1 MGAPVAVLS
10 AWGPLSSLRR
20 HWRDYLFEA
29 VGLATF
35 MLGAGVATTFFEHPG
50 SPARQAIDSQLARH
64 ALTGLF
70 MALVTAAILT
80 PGWARRSGGHINPA
94 VTWTFW
100 RLGRIG
106 GWDAVFYTAAQF
118 LGAVIAPA
126 LLLLVLG
133 GAFAHPDVKYAASMP
148 GPLGPWAAF
157 AGEFV
162 ISFVLM
168 LTILLCLSS
177 KRLEHWTGP
186 AAGVL
191 IGLYIAF
198 ESPLSG
204 MSMNPART
212 FGSALTA
219 GRWEGVWIYFTAPPL
234 AALMAAQ
241 VFNRFG
247 RGLMPD
253 HQEGP
258 HYPVRDPETGEPA
271 K

>member
-1 MGAPVAVLS
+1 
-10 AWGPLSSLRR
+10 
-20 HWRDYLFEA
+20 
-29 VGLATF
+29 
-35 MLGAGVATTFFEHPG
+35 
-50 SPARQAIDSQLARH
+50 
-64 ALTGLF
+64 
-70 MALVTAAILT
+70 
-80 PGWARRSGGHINPA
+80 
-94 VTWTFW
+94 
-100 RLGRIG
+100 
-106 GWDAVFYTAAQF
+106 
-118 LGAVIAPA
+118 
-126 LLLLVLG
+126 
-133 GAFAHPDVKYAASMP
+133 
-148 GPLGPWAAF
+148 
-157 AGEFV
+157 V

-219 GRWEGVWIYFTAPPL
+219 GRWEGIWIYFTAPPL